1 MLELL
6 FSLAQDQDLEADS
19 IGFSMAHL
27 LEYSEYLIAMEF
39 KGHLAAGVRPISN
52 HQGDASII
60 NEAKIKDLGIL
71 TFLALLRIDVFADGQ
86 QGLGGSKAK
95 GNLIK
100 GLYTKSAGEL
110 AKLVQ
115 AIEAGVRRIR
125 PDAVNAIVCLA
136 LQQVC
141 RHVAESQ
148 PGVSQPASFSA
159 EFEEAILAQYFMVE
173 VDQMLRA
180 SYLFAASGQSVDDY
194 LSGTGSIRGEFMK
207 VIKSYLNLIF
217 EPILVKN
224 RMERE
229 IDGVRSLTIEVLLK
243 DPVILN
249 DVWHALDDKR
259 RGGPAASRSK
269 GMQIAGEGGRSSQS
283 HLQLK
288 MFEDLLLHP
297 MSSFDDLP
305 VYAYL
310 LRVLCGKDRYRHA
323 EHVYSM
329 LDLQKVKTVMG

>member
-6 FSLAQDQDLEADS
+6 FSLAQDQDLENMKEADS
-19 IGFSMAHL
+19 MGYSMAHL

-86 QGLGGSKAK
+86 QGPGSSKAK

-100 GLYTKSAGEL
+100 GLYAKSAGEL
-110 AKLVQ
+110 AKLMQ
-115 AIEAGVRRIR
+115 AMEAGVRRIR

-148 PGVSQPASFSA
+148 PVRFSA

-173 VDQMLRA
+173 LDQMLRA
-180 SYLFAASGQSVDDY
+180 SYLFAASGQPADDSS
-194 LSGTGSIRGEFMK
+194 SGTGSIRGEFMK

-217 EPILVKN
+217 EPVLVKN

-229 IDGVRSLTIEVLLK
+229 MDEVRSLTIEVLLK

-249 DVWHALDDKR
+249 DVWHALDDKK
-259 RGGPAASRSK
+259 RGGSAASRSK
-269 GMQIAGEGGRSSQS
+269 GM
-283 HLQLK
+283 
-288 MFEDLLLHP
+288 
-297 MSSFDDLP
+297 
-305 VYAYL
+305 
-310 LRVLCGKDRYRHA
+310 
-323 EHVYSM
+323 
-329 LDLQKVKTVMG
+329 